1 MTNIKDT
8 RDTRDP
14 EQIGNAIKELK
25 KAGMTICQ
33 AADYID
39 KTRPNT
45 TTMTNGSNGKHYAR

>member
-1 MTNIKDT
+1 MAKDT

-14 EQIGNAIKELK
+14 EQIGLALKELK
-25 KAGMTICQ
+25 KGGMTICQ

-45 TTMTNGSNGKHYAR
+45 STMTNGKHNGNANAS